1 MPERPSGDYPS
12 SHAEP
17 PSPDISPLSLILEIM
32 RERYVAK
39 DYDGAIALAK
49 IAAPYLHPRVPSATP
64 PSDLATMPDADL
76 EQLSP
81 RD

>member
-1 MPERPSGDYPS
+1 MPKRPSGDYPS
-12 SHAEP
+12 PYAEP
-17 PSPDISPLSLILEIM
+17 TTDISPLNLILEIM
-32 RERYVAK
+32 RERYAAQ

-49 IAAPYLHPRVPSATP
+49 IAAPYLHPRVSSATS